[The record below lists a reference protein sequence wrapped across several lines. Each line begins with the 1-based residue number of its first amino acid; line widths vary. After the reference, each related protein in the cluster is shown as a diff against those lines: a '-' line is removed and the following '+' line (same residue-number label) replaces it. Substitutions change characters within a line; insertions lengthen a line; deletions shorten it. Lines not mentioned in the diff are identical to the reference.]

1 MLNAMLLSGSQQSAL
16 LVLCCQ
22 LEEKEEVGSDTLSP
36 LEVADKLDL
45 LPHSPMAGKLY
56 TVILQNEH

>member
-1 MLNAMLLSGSQQSAL
+1 MLKAMLLSGSQQSTL

-22 LEEKEEVGSDTLSP
+22 LEEEEEEGSSGTLSA

-45 LPHSPMAGKLY
+45 CSLNHPCMAY
-56 TVILQNEH
+56 TMILQNEN